1 MKDKLEILEN
11 WVFNA
16 AFAPVILYDKYIQN
30 IAIRW
35 LLVLPVYILTMFT
48 FAVFSA
54 PLLFVMIFGML
65 VESVNNIE

>member
-11 WVFNA
+11 LIFNA
-16 AFAPVILYDKYIQN
+16 AFAPVILYDKYIKN

-35 LLVLPVYILTMFT
+35 LLVLPVYILSMFT
-48 FAVFSA
+48 FIIFSI
-54 PLLFVMIFGML
+54 PFLFVMILGLL